1 MFEFNT
7 STLLEKALEVLPSH
21 FKFEQFF
28 CFLFFLGLQPLKN
41 FNWSILEHLDPSV
54 EADMFQNFNY
64 LSPQILKLETR
75 HNFCWMIRA
84 GRNIKK
90 RLSLRPGLQ
99 SWTKEGLE
107 ISSISNT
114 NVSQSLTLILQN
126 TLKKESKM
134 YLLICSS

>member
-28 CFLFFLGLQPLKN
+28 AFYFFGSPAFKN

-64 LSPQILKLETR
+64 LSPHLLKNEKLETR
-75 HNFCWMIRA
+75 HNF
-84 GRNIKK
+84 
-90 RLSLRPGLQ
+90 
-99 SWTKEGLE
+99 
-107 ISSISNT
+107 
-114 NVSQSLTLILQN
+114 
-126 TLKKESKM
+126 
-134 YLLICSS
+134 LLNDCSRSEY